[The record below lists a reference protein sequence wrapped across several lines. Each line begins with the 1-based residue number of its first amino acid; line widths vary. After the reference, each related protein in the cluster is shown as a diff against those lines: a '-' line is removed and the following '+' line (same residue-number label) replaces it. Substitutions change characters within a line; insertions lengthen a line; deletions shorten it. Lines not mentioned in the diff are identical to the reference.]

1 MIVVAMVMMVMM
13 MVVSFPSVVD
23 VTMVILGAM
32 MTVQICTP
40 SMTVIMISMM
50 TTNDD
55 DDDDPLTI
63 MMMTRM
69 VMMTMM
75 MIRLNKI
82 SCLPIHESGRGQLS
96 REGGW

>member
-50 TTNDD
+50 TTSDD

-63 MMMTRM
+63 MMLIR
-69 VMMTMM
+69 MM
-75 MIRLNKI
+75 MIRVNKI

-96 REGGW
+96 REGGWR

>member
-40 SMTVIMISMM
+40 SMTVIMISMI
-50 TTNDD
+50 TSDV
-55 DDDDPLTI
+55 I
-63 MMMTRM
+63 TR
-69 VMMTMM
+69 
-75 MIRLNKI
+75 
-82 SCLPIHESGRGQLS
+82 
-96 REGGW
+96 